1 MRSLL
6 AKHATYLNLGV
17 TWMYLITV
25 VNIIKPECLLPVSM
39 SNIRYTPIMNIGFNK
54 GVLCKVNEAFSVF
67 ENSELCNEVAFSL
80 CNYSYLLRNCHQVC

>member
-1 MRSLL
+1 
-6 AKHATYLNLGV
+6 
-17 TWMYLITV
+17 
-25 VNIIKPECLLPVSM
+25 
-39 SNIRYTPIMNIGFNK
+39 MNIGFNK